1 MSPVPIYREGENFYV
16 PHFEVKIAG
25 HFLPNDVLRD
35 VSQVTYKDNVN
46 EIDSFDLVVNN
57 WDADR
62 QTFKYEPTDTADLWD
77 IFDPGKEL
85 ELSMGYVGN
94 APLML
99 KGQITTLEPNY
110 PENGVPTINVR
121 GLNVLHKF
129 RSKQHTWS
137 WEKKK
142 DSDIAAEIGKQK
154 VSDDKPGINFRVKTD
169 PKSRAAE
176 DDEFVFMNNQFDIVF
191 LLERAR
197 RHNYSVF
204 LGKDAE
210 GEFLNF
216 GPSDQPRQP
225 EYELVWGKSLTSFRP
240 TLTTANQ
247 VSKVTVKGWD
257 RRTSKPI
264 SFTAEFP
271 KDCKLNA
278 DQTAVARA
286 VGASEEV
293 ITTPPVRTKQEAEKR
308 AKDELCNF
316 RRSLIKG
323 SGGTVGLP
331 KLRAGNNVKVDL
343 GGSRFDG
350 MYFVTA
356 TTHTIGT
363 AGYRTNFEARREQK

>member
-62 QTFKYEPTDTADLWD
+62 QTFKYEPTDNADLWD

-176 DDEFVFMNNQFDIVF
+176 DDEFVIMN
-191 LLERAR
+191 
-197 RHNYSVF
+197 
-204 LGKDAE
+204 
-210 GEFLNF
+210 
-216 GPSDQPRQP
+216 
-225 EYELVWGKSLTSFRP
+225 
-240 TLTTANQ
+240 
-247 VSKVTVKGWD
+247 
-257 RRTSKPI
+257 
-264 SFTAEFP
+264 
-271 KDCKLNA
+271 
-278 DQTAVARA
+278 
-286 VGASEEV
+286 
-293 ITTPPVRTKQEAEKR
+293 
-308 AKDELCNF
+308 
-316 RRSLIKG
+316 
-323 SGGTVGLP
+323 
-331 KLRAGNNVKVDL
+331 
-343 GGSRFDG
+343 
-350 MYFVTA
+350 
-356 TTHTIGT
+356 
-363 AGYRTNFEARREQK
+363 